1 MKVFFYAL
9 GLGSGLLAARPAPV
23 QAQAIPNNNFENWA
37 RPNGVVE
44 APATWL
50 TTDLILAFFNNIPAN
65 NYFDTGTV
73 TKTTDAHGGSY
84 AAQLNTLSIPT
95 QSGAVLLPGVLVLGT
110 KPGPATNT
118 VVGLPNGGSPYA
130 ARPTQLQFYYKLSGP
145 AADSASALVY
155 LTQTPKAGAPPTI
168 VGAGF
173 SYLQPTTGG
182 YAVLTLPIQYSSGVT
197 PDSVH
202 VQFSS
207 GDAANI
213 TAGTTLRVDDLAL
226 SGTALA
232 TRAEASLQAQLT
244 VAPNPS
250 PAGRFVIS
258 SPAQPALA
266 GAPLMVLDALGRVVV
281 RQAAQAAPTGER
293 TLDLSG
299 LQPGLYLLRLDA
311 KQGTLVR
318 QLVVQ

>member
-1 MKVFFYAL
+1 MKAFLYAL
-9 GLGSGLLAARPAPV
+9 GLGGLLLASQPAL
-23 QAQAIPNNNFENWA
+23 AQSIPNNGFETWA
-37 RPNGVVE
+37 TPNGAVE

-65 NYFDTGTV
+65 NYYDTGTV

-95 QSGAVLLPGVLVLGT
+95 QNGSVLLPGVLVLGA
-110 KPGPATNT
+110 KPGPITNT

-130 ARPTQLQFYYKLSGP
+130 ARPTQLQFYYKLTGT

-155 LTQTPKAGAPPTI
+155 LTQTPKAGAAPTI

-182 YAVLTLPIQYSSGVT
+182 YAAVTLPIQYSSGVT

-207 GDAANI
+207 GDAATI

-232 TRAEASLQAQLT
+232 ARADAGLQAQLT

-281 RQAAQAAPTGER
+281 RQAAQATPTGER
-293 TLDLSG
+293 ALDLSG
-299 LQPGLYLLRLDA
+299 LQPGLYLLRLDS